1 MEERV
6 TATRYRWMAVVS
18 AALTVPA
25 YLFGPA
31 QAAPKHKPTLGDVR
45 AAFDR
50 VEAANEQLNALN
62 VQIQQTDAEI
72 SDLSA
77 DYGAIEKT
85 YAQRRDE
92 LAAVI
97 VQEHLDAPLGP
108 TVNLLGS
115 RDPQKFLDAL
125 SAVQAFNTV
134 RAEELD
140 QFAQLAKTYEARR
153 QRLDDRR
160 ARLKSDQH
168 QAAKQRKWINDKYK
182 EANAAFHELST
193 ADQRAFDAPAV
204 SRSAVRMPTNIEFN
218 SAVAQQVVAFVYA
231 QLGKA
236 YVWGGTGPNGYDCSG
251 LAQAAYRSA
260 GVSIPRTPPYGNQ
273 IPMSQ
278 IQPGDILWTSWHV
291 GIYIGGG
298 RTIEA
303 TNPRTDVTFGSASS
317 FYAASRFG

>member
-6 TATRYRWMAVVS
+6 RPTRYRWLALAS
-18 AALTVPA
+18 AALTIPA

-31 QAAPKHKPTLGDVR
+31 QADPRPTLGDVR
-45 AAFDR
+45 TAFDR

-62 VQIQQTDAEI
+62 VEIEQTDAEI
-72 SDLSA
+72 SDISA
-77 DYGAIEKT
+77 DFSAIRKT
-85 YAQRRDE
+85 YNQRRDE

-115 RDPQKFLDAL
+115 RDPQKFLDGL
-125 SAVQAFNTV
+125 SALQAFNTV
-134 RAEELD
+134 RADELD
-140 QFAQLAKTYEARR
+140 EFATLAQSYEARGKH
-153 QRLDDRR
+153 LDERR
-160 ARLKSDQH
+160 AQLKADQH
-168 QAAKQRKWINDKYK
+168 RAARKRKWINDKYK
-182 EANAAFHELST
+182 EADAAYQQLT
-193 ADQRAFDAPAV
+193 AADQRSFDAPRV
-204 SRSAVRMPTNIEFN
+204 SRSAARMPTDIEFN
-218 SAVAQQVVAFVYA
+218 SAVAQQVVSFAYA

-236 YVWGGTGPNGYDCSG
+236 YTWGGTGPDSYDCSG
-251 LAQAAYRSA
+251 LAYAAYRSA
-260 GVSIPRTPPYGNQ
+260 GVSIPRTPPYGNT

-278 IQPGDILWTSWHV
+278 IQPGDVLWTSWHV

-317 FYAASRFG
+317 FYSASRFG